1 MKYRWRVKIPALQFL
16 TLSHYFKDFMIQT
29 PDTMELFLS
38 QRGFSVWHVIRAV
51 RHSPHAI
58 SLRMW
63 PQTDRLC
70 LSQFLRSSTYIYLS
84 ICFIPTHPF
93 SLASCLPLA
102 TPYET
107 ITKLL
112 LLPSVTSSFNLNST
126 AEHVNQPI
134 NQSIFDFIAPSHNKS
149 HLRTPNW
156 ADLDTW
162 FIHLQSL
169 TPIYS
174 LIL

>member
-16 TLSHYFKDFMIQT
+16 TLSHYFKGFMIQT

-51 RHSPHAI
+51 RHFPHAI

-84 ICFIPTHPF
+84 IYFIPTHPF
-93 SLASCLPLA
+93 SVATCLPLA

-107 ITKLL
+107 ITKL
-112 LLPSVTSSFNLNST
+112 
-126 AEHVNQPI
+126 HVNQPT
-134 NQSIFDFIAPSHNKS
+134 NQSIFNFNSCLFTDFVIVA
-149 HLRTPNW
+149 LW
-156 ADLDTW
+156 W
-162 FIHLQSL
+162 SL
-169 TPIYS
+169 PALL
-174 LIL
+174 LILWVCHSWR